1 MKMKKPLL
9 YLLITTVIVLIVT
22 LNYIFFSKLQNLEIS
37 LERILSIMSTL
48 VLTGAL
54 IMSIRGFQK
63 SNNISKSTFLLE
75 LREKFGTERRH
86 EVHKILRN
94 GKEIEDW
101 ADLDDYLR
109 LFEVCEMMIKNRT
122 IEFQD
127 FEKLYRY
134 RLGNILHDKKVVFCK
149 LVEQFDSWDDL
160 YSLLNRCFPECEQEF
175 DELKNLKNK
184 GVKIDDKEFSD
195 VMARIHQKLNLA
207 IR

>member
-1 MKMKKPLL
+1 MKKPLL
-9 YLLITTVIVLIVT
+9 YTLITAIIVLIIT
-22 LNYIFFSKLQNLEIS
+22 LNYIFFSNLQNLEIS

-86 EVHKILRN
+86 KVHKTLKS
-94 GKEIEDW
+94 GEIVEDW
-101 ADLDDYLR
+101 VDLDDYLR

-127 FEKLYRY
+127 FEKLYKY

-149 LVEQFDSWDDL
+149 LVEEADSWDDL
-160 YSLLNRCFPECEQEF
+160 YGLLNRCFPDCQQEF
-175 DELKNLKNK
+175 NDLKNLKSK
-184 GVKIDDKEFSD
+184 DVKISDKEFSD
-195 VMARIHQKLNLA
+195 IMDRVHQKLSLTT
-207 IR
+207 R